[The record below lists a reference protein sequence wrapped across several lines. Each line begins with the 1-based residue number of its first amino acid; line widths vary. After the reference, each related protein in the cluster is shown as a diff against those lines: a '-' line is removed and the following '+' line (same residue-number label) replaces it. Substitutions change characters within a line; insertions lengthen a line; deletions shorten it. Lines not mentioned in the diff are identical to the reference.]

1 VPLTYQSSTAPLTPS
16 TPKSHRGCTSP
27 AALSIT
33 LRINHESRTL
43 ALQHYSL
50 AFGLSGGLAW
60 PGARP
65 GSLPSKIYF
74 SAARRDV
81 LFFGRKRNGEHGGGG
96 NGNGNGCGGGQ
107 DGLQDFVNACMMVHP
122 GASGFGQ
129 VTRLAVPK
137 GLFTSPAGTAKGV
150 SEMRLRLFWERVLG
164 KFVGVEEVLF
174 VERGE
179 DALGAFEGEAEGVEA
194 GVGRIEEHS
203 WGRSQMEGVCYADD
217 GLGFNCWEEE
227 SLEEKVER
235 VVRSVEAECGLVA
248 PRWRVLGP
256 QEESLGARM
265 EEIVID
271 RQRRKEKEEALVRQM
286 RELFGHEDILNA
298 L

>member
-1 VPLTYQSSTAPLTPS
+1 M
-16 TPKSHRGCTSP
+16 
-27 AALSIT
+27 
-33 LRINHESRTL
+33 
-43 ALQHYSL
+43 
-50 AFGLSGGLAW
+50 
-60 PGARP
+60 
-65 GSLPSKIYF
+65 
-74 SAARRDV
+74 
-81 LFFGRKRNGEHGGGG
+81 LFFGRKRNGEHVGGG

-129 VTRLAVPK
+129 VTRLAVQK

-194 GVGRIEEHS
+194 DVRIEEHE
-203 WGRSQMEGVCYADD
+203 WERSQMEGVCYADD

-256 QEESLGARM
+256 QEESLGAQM
-265 EEIVID
+265 EEVVID

>member
-1 VPLTYQSSTAPLTPS
+1 
-16 TPKSHRGCTSP
+16 
-27 AALSIT
+27 
-33 LRINHESRTL
+33 
-43 ALQHYSL
+43 
-50 AFGLSGGLAW
+50 
-60 PGARP
+60 
-65 GSLPSKIYF
+65 
-74 SAARRDV
+74 
-81 LFFGRKRNGEHGGGG
+81 
-96 NGNGNGCGGGQ
+96 
-107 DGLQDFVNACMMVHP
+107 
-122 GASGFGQ
+122 
-129 VTRLAVPK
+129 
-137 GLFTSPAGTAKGV
+137 
-150 SEMRLRLFWERVLG
+150 MRLRLFWERVLG

>member
-27 AALSIT
+27 AALPIT
-33 LRINHESRTL
+33 LHINHESRTL

-50 AFGLSGGLAW
+50 AFGLSGGIAC

-74 SAARRDV
+74 SAARGDV
-81 LFFGRKRNGEHGGGG
+81 LFFGEHGGG
-96 NGNGNGCGGGQ
+96 NGNARACEGGQ
-107 DGLQDFVNACMMVHP
+107 ERLQDFVNACMMVHP

-129 VTRLAVPK
+129 VTRLAVQK
-137 GLFTSPAGTAKGV
+137 GFFTSPAGTAKGV

-179 DALGAFEGEAEGVEA
+179 DALGAFEGEAEHMEA
-194 GVGRIEEHS
+194 DVRIEERS

-217 GLGFNCWEEE
+217 GLGFNCWEE

-286 RELFGHEDILNA
+286 RELFGHEDISNA

>member
-1 VPLTYQSSTAPLTPS
+1 
-16 TPKSHRGCTSP
+16 
-27 AALSIT
+27 
-33 LRINHESRTL
+33 
-43 ALQHYSL
+43 
-50 AFGLSGGLAW
+50 
-60 PGARP
+60 
-65 GSLPSKIYF
+65 
-74 SAARRDV
+74 V
-81 LFFGRKRNGEHGGGG
+81 LFFGRRRNEHGGGG
-96 NGNGNGCGGGQ
+96 GNGCGGGQ
-107 DGLQDFVNACMMVHP
+107 EGLQDFVNACMMVHP
-122 GASGFGQ
+122 GSSGFAQ
-129 VTRLAVPK
+129 VKRLAVQK
-137 GLFTSPAGTAKGV
+137 GLFTSRAGTAKGV

-164 KFVGVEEVLF
+164 KFSGVEEVLF

-179 DALGAFEGEAEGVEA
+179 DALGAFEGEAEDVDID
-194 GVGRIEEHS
+194 VDMRRIEDHS
-203 WGRSQMEGVCYADD
+203 WGRSQMEGADD